1 MVNAPSAQGAAD
13 LAVVRALFAGKP
25 GAWDAFVLLIKDDVY
40 TACRLACPA
49 DEVDRAFTEILA
61 QLHADNFARLAKYD
75 GRASLS
81 SYLRLELR
89 DLLAQQL
96 VRRFVRD
103 RNAGWHVF
111 EAFFKADIVRL
122 ITRYFPSSL
131 GGSDEDKYQDIV
143 ALLIE
148 DDYRRLRAYDGHGS
162 FGGFVLGIVRNLCID
177 LLRKELPRRRLPAA
191 IKRLPE
197 LEQEVFR
204 QIYWSDCPPDEL
216 AARLAKKSA
225 LSGGPAAV
233 ARALESVKAAL
244 PPNYRAERETE
255 RPRLVPLAAGGSDEG
270 AEIADERDS
279 PEEHMLAREE
289 DESLEQASLAL
300 RDVIAT
306 LPSEIRL
313 YVQLNMSY
321 DPPLP
326 PREIARRM
334 ARPVVEI
341 YRLRQHA
348 ERALERALSE
358 NAAVKKWLNVRP
370 KGDAH
375 VSDSD

>member
-1 MVNAPSAQGAAD
+1 MNAPSGQGAAD

-25 GAWDAFVLLIKDDVY
+25 GAWDTFVRLTKDDVY

-49 DEVDRAFTEILA
+49 DEVDRAFTDIFA

-75 GRASLS
+75 GRARLS

-122 ITRYFPSSL
+122 IARYFPPSI
-131 GGSDEDKYQDIV
+131 GGLDEDKYQDIV
-143 ALLIE
+143 SLLIE

-177 LLRKELPRRRLPAA
+177 LLRKEVPRRRLPAA

-204 QIYWSDCPPDEL
+204 QLYWQQCPPGEL
-216 AARLAKKSA
+216 AARIAKKS
-225 LSGGPAAV
+225 PAHGDPTAV
-233 ARALESVKAAL
+233 ARAVDAVKAAL
-244 PPNYRAERETE
+244 PPTYRADRETE

-270 AEIADERDS
+270 AELADERGS

-289 DESLEQASLAL
+289 EESLEQASLAL
-300 RDVIAT
+300 RDVIAS
-306 LPSEIRL
+306 LPPEIRL

-334 ARPVVEI
+334 ARPVVDI
-341 YRLRQHA
+341 YRLRQQA

-358 NAAVKKWLNVRP
+358 NAAVKKWLSVRP

-375 VSDSD
+375 VSD